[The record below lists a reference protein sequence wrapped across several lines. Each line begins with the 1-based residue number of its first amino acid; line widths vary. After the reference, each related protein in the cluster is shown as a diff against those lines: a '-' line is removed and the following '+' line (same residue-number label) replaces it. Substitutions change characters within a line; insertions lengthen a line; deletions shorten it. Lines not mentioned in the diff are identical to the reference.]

1 MTTSQP
7 IGLAR
12 SRPRR
17 VRGCRCSHAASRLG
31 AEGRGDGKSRA
42 VLDKRTDP
50 LATWWPR
57 GGDAAGPFRSVC
69 RRRYPARMPV
79 QASTQAAKSLQVTSV
94 RPSRHLAVGVVQ
106 YQTSFQYSVSS
117 AWKMSQWSG
126 FTASAHDFELPG
138 ASPKYSAIWMLT
150 GADVMWFTN
159 LYAQLMFL
167 VF

>member
-1 MTTSQP
+1 
-7 IGLAR
+7 
-12 SRPRR
+12 
-17 VRGCRCSHAASRLG
+17 
-31 AEGRGDGKSRA
+31 
-42 VLDKRTDP
+42 
-50 LATWWPR
+50 
-57 GGDAAGPFRSVC
+57 
-69 RRRYPARMPV
+69 MPV

-117 AWKMSQWSG
+117 AWKMSQCCG
-126 FTASAHDFELPG
+126 FDARAHDLELPG

-167 VF
+167 VFELIIQVSDQPVAPSTGLTTSTGVGGSEPCRTLAMTCQVVPITVFPFWNELICFV